1 MLARRLGRAS
11 VGKPRSGSAPL
22 KPKAGLSGPPA
33 NLHALLTECMRR
45 KGPDA
50 YVFTRVDGKRVKDF
64 RKAWYKLCVEAGVG
78 QMVCRRCDIP
88 VSGKECETCKGRE
101 LRYSGLIIH
110 DTRRSA
116 ARNLRRAGV
125 SETVIIRIGGW
136 KTASVFKRY
145 DIVDQ
150 ADIAEAVTKLEQQRA
165 RAAEKAKA
173 DSEFGH
179 EFGHDS
185 TNTSEAK
192 PDSESERVN

>member
-1 MLARRLGRAS
+1 MLTQLPIGDAFSRTSRSEERR
-11 VGKPRSGSAPL
+11 V
-22 KPKAGLSGPPA
+22 
-33 NLHALLTECMRR
+33 
-45 KGPDA
+45 
-50 YVFTRVDGKRVKDF
+50 
-64 RKAWYKLCVEAGVG
+64 
-78 QMVCRRCDIP
+78 
-88 VSGKECETCKGRE
+88 GKECETCKGRE

-110 DTRRSA
+110 DIRRSA

-125 SETVIIRIGGW
+125 SESVIMRIGGW